1 MHILVIIFSI
11 LAIANQGY
19 NYITQVKQEQQG
31 LCPIELFI
39 IQTKQRHMRI
49 ISLLCLSAPVQAAA
63 WTSMVGGATVTKP
76 PIDSATDTSHVGE
89 PLSMQGS
96 LNKVRDAPLLQDLE
110 KLSSVLGEIVQQED
124 ASIHDL
130 YQTFRQL
137 GLDRANGDTEAL
149 PKMIQKAQQLSAPE
163 ALGVMRTFSIM
174 LNLVNSAE
182 VHHRNRMTRQH
193 DSALGNVTAGPL
205 PLSDDSMR
213 LTMEYLLNKGV
224 SPKDIMQQLA
234 KQKVEIVL
242 TAHPTQG
249 TTERYWNGVRLSTS
263 GKRVSNR
270 CFLSFLQS
278 SARVCCAN
286 IARSVNA

>member
-1 MHILVIIFSI
+1 
-11 LAIANQGY
+11 
-19 NYITQVKQEQQG
+19 
-31 LCPIELFI
+31 
-39 IQTKQRHMRI
+39 MRI

-63 WTSMVGGATVTKP
+63 FSSIVGGAATVVKP
-76 PIDSATDTSHVGE
+76 VDTTTITTDTSHVGE
-89 PLSMQGS
+89 PLSLQGS
-96 LNKVRDAPLLQDLE
+96 VNKVRDAPLLQDLE
-110 KLSSVLGEIVQQED
+110 KLSSVLGEIVQEED

-193 DSALGNVTAGPL
+193 DSAIGNVTAGPL

-213 LTMEYLLNKGV
+213 LTMEYLLKGV
-224 SPKDIMQQLA
+224 SPKEIIQQLA

-242 TAHPTQG
+242 TAHPTG
-249 TTERYWNGVRLSTS
+249 KVSERNMPS
-263 GKRVSNR
+263 
-270 CFLSFLQS
+270 
-278 SARVCCAN
+278 
-286 IARSVNA
+286 